1 MKFKSKGV
9 EQMGDGRLKVTG
21 DLTINAT
28 TQEVVLDVEDPSAS
42 VCDPRGNEKIGL
54 AASTQ
59 VSRKKFGII
68 WNEAMESGGSFRSE
82 RQAVTGEHGDSGRLA
97 SGELLC
103 APADSGRART
113 IATNTANSI
122 AVVRMGI
129 GLFTDVFPFSIALVR
144 SVHLLAGG
152 TMLFIRR

>member
-1 MKFKSKGV
+1 MKFKSGGWNRWAMA
-9 EQMGDGRLKVTG
+9 ELKVRG

-28 TQEVVLDVEDPSAS
+28 TKEVVLDVEGPSAS
-42 VCDPRGNEKIGL
+42 VRDPRGNEKIGL
-54 AASTQ
+54 AVSTQ

-68 WNEAMESGGSFRSE
+68 SNEAMESGGVSGVSAKRL
-82 RQAVTGEHGDSGRLA
+82 QANGDSQRLA

-113 IATNTANSI
+113 IATNTENSI